1 MKGGKNTK
9 ARSVMGRLLPP
20 VNIDSEEKLNE
31 ADKRIQI
38 GPITLVVFY
47 APWCGHCRNLEPVL
61 DELEN
66 SPDRSVQ
73 VARVRDD
80 MVSKSSLKNVEFSG
94 YPHLMLVKKDKSVVN
109 FKKPDGSL
117 SNSIPDYRN
126 SLGSI
131 VRNAGTPEG
140 MKVLNEETVTEDA
153 LKNAGSTP
161 YPLKKTNSIVSDR
174 LSNSEVRSLNSQL
187 VNTTSNK
194 LKVAT
199 QAGGSYG
206 DLMGHLVAA
215 SNNLA
220 PAAALFLGAMALNKT
235 RRGRSS
241 RKKTRRNSRRY

>member
-1 MKGGKNTK
+1 MKGKKT
-9 ARSVMGRLLPP
+9 RSVMGRLLPP
-20 VNIDSEEKLNE
+20 VNIDSEENLNE

-94 YPHLMLVKKDKSVVN
+94 YPHLMLVKKDKSIVN
-109 FKKPDGSL
+109 FKKSDGSL
-117 SNSIPDYRN
+117 TNSIPDYRN

-140 MKVLNEETVTEDA
+140 MKVLDEESVTEDA
-153 LKNAGSTP
+153 IKNVGSTASP
-161 YPLKKTNSIVSDR
+161 VEASNNIVSDR

-187 VNTTSNK
+187 VNTSSNK

-199 QAGGSYG
+199 QAGGGYG
-206 DLMGHLVAA
+206 NLMGHLMA
-215 SNNLA
+215 SAKNLA
-220 PAAALFLGAMALNKT
+220 PAAALFLGASMLNKT
-235 RRGRSS
+235 RRNRAS
-241 RKKTRRNSRRY
+241 RKKTRRSNRKN

>member
-1 MKGGKNTK
+1 
-9 ARSVMGRLLPP
+9 MGRLLPP

-66 SPDRSVQ
+66 SPDRSIQ

-80 MVSKSSLKNVEFSG
+80 MVPKSSLKNVEFSG

-109 FKKPDGSL
+109 FKKSDGSV

-140 MKVLNEETVTEDA
+140 MKVLNEESVTEDA
-153 LKNAGSTP
+153 IKNAGSTP
-161 YPLKKTNSIVSDR
+161 YPVKNSNNIVSDR

-187 VNTTSNK
+187 VNTSSNK

-199 QAGGSYG
+199 QAGGAYEG
-206 DLMGHLVAA
+206 LIGHLIAA
-215 SNNLA
+215 SKNLA
-220 PAAALFLGAMALNKT
+220 PAAMLFLGAEVLNKT
-235 RRGRSS
+235 RRS
-241 RKKTRRNSRRY
+241 RTNKKKTRRYRR

>member
-1 MKGGKNTK
+1 MKGKKT
-9 ARSVMGRLLPP
+9 RSVMGRLLPP
-20 VNIDSEEKLNE
+20 VNIDSEENLNE

-94 YPHLMLVKKDKSVVN
+94 YPHLMLVKKDKSIVN
-109 FKKPDGSL
+109 FKKSDGSL
-117 SNSIPDYRN
+117 TNSIPDYRN

-140 MKVLNEETVTEDA
+140 MKVLDEESVTEDA
-153 LKNAGSTP
+153 IKNVGTTASP
-161 YPLKKTNSIVSDR
+161 VEASNNIVSDR
-174 LSNSEVRSLNSQL
+174 LSNNEVRSLNSQL
-187 VNTTSNK
+187 VNTSSNK

-206 DLMGHLVAA
+206 GLMGHLIA
-215 SNNLA
+215 SAKNLA
-220 PAAALFLGAMALNKT
+220 PAAVLFLGASMLNKT
-235 RRGRSS
+235 RRSRAS
-241 RKKTRRNSRRY
+241 RKKTRRNNRKN